1 MGCGGGAPLLHPA
14 HTLFPGDVTLGA
26 GLTGQVALRSTAPTD
41 ASPTSSEAS
50 RTASLETLSV
60 APGVAP
66 WVGGRVGIT
75 GDNEAGLTYSG
86 RAIRID
92 GRHAWNLG
100 APTLSVGLGATAILA
115 QRPGQDPD
123 RGSVYGGGLDLPV
136 LIGVKSK
143 NDLYALWFGPR
154 GGFETMSGEL
164 AAPPDP
170 AVTGPAFDDV
180 SAQHYYVGLVLGL
193 RAGFRHIHVAIE
205 LDGAFH
211 YATGT
216 LGTEELSLSQ
226 VTLAPGGA
234 LVISF

>member
-1 MGCGGGAPLLHPA
+1 M
-14 HTLFPGDVTLGA
+14 TLGA
-26 GLTGQVALRSTAPTD
+26 GLTGQVALGTTAP
-41 ASPTSSEAS
+41 AEVSPTSPKAT
-50 RTASLETLSV
+50 RTASLESLSV
-60 APGVAP
+60 APGIAP
-66 WVGGRVGIT
+66 WVGGRIGIQ

-86 RAIRID
+86 RVVRID

-100 APTLSVGLGATAILA
+100 TPTLSVGLGASAILA

-136 LIGVKSK
+136 LIGVRSK
-143 NDLYALWFGPR
+143 NDLYAVWFGPR

-164 AAPPDP
+164 AAPPE
-170 AVTGPAFDDV
+170 ASGTGPTFDEV
-180 SAQHYYVGLVLGL
+180 SARHYYAGLVLGL
-193 RAGFRHIHVAIE
+193 SAGFRHIHVAIE

-226 VTLAPGGA
+226 VTLTPGGA

>member
-1 MGCGGGAPLLHPA
+1 M
-14 HTLFPGDVTLGA
+14 TLGA
-26 GLTGQVALRSTAPTD
+26 GLTGQMALRSTTPPPGVFK
-41 ASPTSSEAS
+41 SPQEA
-50 RTASLETLSV
+50 RTATLESLSV

-66 WVGGRVGIT
+66 WVSGRIGIQ

-92 GRHAWNLG
+92 GRHAWTLG
-100 APTLSVGLGATAILA
+100 APTTLSVGLGATAILA

-136 LIGVKSK
+136 LFGVRSK
-143 NDLYALWFGPR
+143 NDLYAVWFGPR

-170 AVTGPAFDDV
+170 SGTEPPFDDV
-180 SAQHYYVGLVLGL
+180 SAQHYYVGLVFGL
-193 RAGFRHIHVAIE
+193 RAGFRHIHVALE